1 MHFAP
6 HSSWKVL
13 SMTVENS
20 EIQTTPDVPAHWL
33 RNYLPMWIGQAV
45 SLLGSGL
52 VQFALVWYM
61 TEKTGSATVL
71 AMATF
76 VALLP
81 SVILGPFAGAL
92 VDRLN
97 RKAIMIISDT
107 AVALATF
114 GLVVLFHLGIAQ
126 IWHIYVALFVRS
138 LCGSFQYPAMQAST
152 SLMVPRE
159 HFARLGGINQA
170 MNGVITIVSPP
181 LGALLMS
188 VMTMQAVLAIDL
200 VTAAIAISL
209 LALFVRV
216 PQPPRS
222 QTAEALTPARVLADV
237 RNGLKYAVGWSGLF
251 KVMVMASLINM
262 LASPA
267 FSLLPLMVTK
277 IYGKGAAEVAWL
289 ESALGLG
296 VVAGGLL
303 LGLWGGF
310 KRKTATTLTGL
321 IGMGVGITVLGLT
334 DRNTYLLA
342 VGMMGLV
349 GLMNAL
355 ANGALGAIMQTKI
368 PPEMQGRIFTVIGSL
383 ASAASPLGMLL
394 AAPVAEKLGIRAWYL
409 IAGVFCAAMGV
420 YGFLKRDVYTLDDQE
435 PGGQLA
441 AVTAAAEELA

>member
-1 MHFAP
+1 
-6 HSSWKVL
+6 
-13 SMTVENS
+13 MTVENS

-114 GLVVLFHLGIAQ
+114 ALVVLFHLGIAQ

>member
-1 MHFAP
+1 
-6 HSSWKVL
+6 
-13 SMTVENS
+13 MTAENS
-20 EIQTTPDVPAHWL
+20 ESKISPSLPTHWL
-33 RNYLPMWIGQAV
+33 RNYLPMWVGQAV

-81 SVILGPFAGAL
+81 RVLLGPFAGAL

-97 RKAIMIISDT
+97 RKMIMIVSDT

-114 GLVVLFHLGIAQ
+114 ALVVLFHLGIAQ

-170 MNGVITIVSPP
+170 MYGVIDIVSPP
-181 LGALLMS
+181 LGALLIS
-188 VMTMQAVLAIDL
+188 VMAMQAVLAIDL
-200 VTAAIAISL
+200 VTAAIAIAL
-209 LALFVRV
+209 LALFVHV
-216 PQPPRS
+216 PQPLRAE
-222 QTAEALTPARVLADV
+222 TVEALTPERVLADV
-237 RNGLKYAVGWSGLF
+237 RNGLKYAMGWSGLF

-262 LASPA
+262 LATPA

-296 VVAGGLL
+296 IVAGGLL
-303 LGLWGGF
+303 LGVWGGF
-310 KRKTATTLTGL
+310 RRRTATTLTGL
-321 IGMGVGITVLGLT
+321 IGMGAGITILGLT
-334 DRNTYLLA
+334 DSSTYGLA
-342 VGMMGLV
+342 VAMMGVV

-368 PPEMQGRIFTVIGSL
+368 PAEMQGRIFTVIGSL
-383 ASAASPLGMLL
+383 SSAASPLGMLL
-394 AAPVAEKLGIRAWYL
+394 AAPVAERLGIRAWYL
-409 IAGVFCAAMGV
+409 IAGIFCAAMGV

-435 PGGQLA
+435 PGGRLEA
-441 AVTAAAEELA
+441 APAALVEPL

>member
-1 MHFAP
+1 
-6 HSSWKVL
+6 
-13 SMTVENS
+13 MTAENS

-114 GLVVLFHLGIAQ
+114 ALVVLFHLGIAQ

-267 FSLLPLMVTK
+267 FSLLPLLVMK

-296 VVAGGLL
+296 IVAGGLL

-409 IAGVFCAAMGV
+409 IAGIFCAAMGV

>member
-1 MHFAP
+1 
-6 HSSWKVL
+6 
-13 SMTVENS
+13 MTAENS
-20 EIQTTPDVPAHWL
+20 ESKISPSLPTHWL
-33 RNYLPMWIGQAV
+33 RNYLPMWVGQAV

-81 SVILGPFAGAL
+81 RVLLGPFAGAL

-97 RKAIMIISDT
+97 RKMIMIVSDT

-114 GLVVLFHLGIAQ
+114 ALVVLFHLGIAQ

-170 MNGVITIVSPP
+170 MYGVIDIVSPP
-181 LGALLMS
+181 LGALLIS
-188 VMTMQAVLAIDL
+188 VMAMQAVLAIDL
-200 VTAAIAISL
+200 VTAAIAIAL
-209 LALFVRV
+209 LALFVHV
-216 PQPPRS
+216 PQPLRAE
-222 QTAEALTPARVLADV
+222 TVEALTPERVLADV

-262 LASPA
+262 LATPA

-296 VVAGGLL
+296 IVAGGLL
-303 LGLWGGF
+303 LGVWGGF
-310 KRKTATTLTGL
+310 RRRTATTLTGL
-321 IGMGVGITVLGLT
+321 IGMGAGITILGLT
-334 DRNTYLLA
+334 DSSTYGLA
-342 VGMMGLV
+342 VAMMGVV

-368 PPEMQGRIFTVIGSL
+368 PVEMQGRIFTVIGSL
-383 ASAASPLGMLL
+383 SSAASPLGMLL
-394 AAPVAEKLGIRAWYL
+394 AAPVAERLGIRAWYL
-409 IAGVFCAAMGV
+409 IAGIFCAAMGV

-435 PGGQLA
+435 PGGRLEA
-441 AVTAAAEELA
+441 APAALVEPL

>member
-1 MHFAP
+1 
-6 HSSWKVL
+6 
-13 SMTVENS
+13 MTVENS

-33 RNYLPMWIGQAV
+33 GNYLPMWIGQAV

-114 GLVVLFHLGIAQ
+114 ALVVLFHLGIAQ

-251 KVMVMASLINM
+251 KLMVMASLINM

-296 VVAGGLL
+296 IVAGGLL

-321 IGMGVGITVLGLT
+321 IGMGAGITILGLT

-409 IAGVFCAAMGV
+409 IAGIFCAAMGV

-435 PGGQLA
+435 PGGKLA

>member
-1 MHFAP
+1 
-6 HSSWKVL
+6 
-13 SMTVENS
+13 MTNENN
-20 EIQTTPDVPAHWL
+20 ENPIAQAIPAHWL

-81 SVILGPFAGAL
+81 RVILGPFAGAL

-97 RKAIMIISDT
+97 RKAIMIISDS

-114 GLVVLFHLGIAQ
+114 ALVVLFYLGITQ
-126 IWHIYVALFVRS
+126 IWHIYAVLFVRS

-170 MNGVITIVSPP
+170 MYGVIDIVSPP
-181 LGALLMS
+181 LGALLIS
-188 VMTMQAVLAIDL
+188 FMTMQAVLAIDL
-200 VTAAIAISL
+200 VTAAIAIVL

-216 PQPPRS
+216 PQLPLS
-222 QTAEALTPARVLADV
+222 QSAEAITPARVLADV
-237 RNGLKYAVGWSGLF
+237 RNGLKYAVDWPGMF
-251 KVMVMASLINM
+251 KLMMMASLINM

-277 IYGKGAAEVAWL
+277 IFGKGAAEVAWL

-296 VVAGGLL
+296 IVAGGLL
-303 LGLWGGF
+303 LGAWGGF
-310 KRKTATTLTGL
+310 KRKTATSLAGL
-321 IGMGVGITVLGLT
+321 IGMGAGITILGLT
-334 DRNTYLLA
+334 DRDTYLLA

-355 ANGALGAIMQTKI
+355 ANGALGAVMQTKI

-383 ASAASPLGMLL
+383 ASATSPLGMLL

-409 IAGVFCAAMGV
+409 IAGIFCAAMGV
-420 YGFLKRDVYTLDDQE
+420 YGFLKQDVYTLDDQE
-435 PGGQLA
+435 PGGKLA
-441 AVTAAAEELA
+441 AAPSAAGEIA

>member
-1 MHFAP
+1 
-6 HSSWKVL
+6 
-13 SMTVENS
+13 MTEHIES
-20 EIQTTPDVPAHWL
+20 LTPRNLPARWL

-81 SVILGPFAGAL
+81 RVFLGPFAGAL

-97 RKAIMIISDT
+97 RKAIMIVSDT

-114 GLVVLFHLGIAQ
+114 ALVVLFHLGITQ
-126 IWHIYVALFVRS
+126 IWHIYVVLFVRS

-152 SLMVPRE
+152 SLMVPSE
-159 HFARLGGINQA
+159 HYARLGGINQA
-170 MNGVITIVSPP
+170 MYGVIDIVSPP

-200 VTAAIAISL
+200 VTAAVAIGL
-209 LALFVRV
+209 LALFVHV
-216 PQPPRS
+216 PQPVNAQSAEVITPR
-222 QTAEALTPARVLADV
+222 RVLGDV
-237 RNGLKYAVGWSGLF
+237 QYGLKYAVRWSGLF
-251 KVMVMASLINM
+251 TMMVMASFINM

-267 FSLLPLMVTK
+267 FSLLPLMVTQV
-277 IYGKGAAEVAWL
+277 YGKGAAEVAWL

-303 LGLWGGF
+303 LGVWGGF
-310 KRKTATTLTGL
+310 RRKTATMLTGL
-321 IGMGVGITVLGLT
+321 LGMGVGITILGLT
-334 DRNTYLLA
+334 NSGTYLLA
-342 VGMMGLV
+342 VGMMTLI

-368 PPEMQGRIFTVIGSL
+368 PPDMQGRIFTVIGSL

-394 AAPVAEKLGIRAWYL
+394 AAPVAEWLGIRAWYL
-409 IAGVFCAAMGV
+409 IAGVFCGSMGI
-420 YGFLKRDVYTLDDQE
+420 YGFLKRSVYTLDAQE
-435 PGGQLA
+435 PGGTLPAA
-441 AVTAAAEELA
+441 AVPAEELL

>member
-1 MHFAP
+1 
-6 HSSWKVL
+6 L
-13 SMTVENS
+13 SMTNENN
-20 EIQTTPDVPAHWL
+20 ENPIAQAIPAHWL

-81 SVILGPFAGAL
+81 RVILGPFAGAL

-97 RKAIMIISDT
+97 RKAIMIISDS

-114 GLVVLFHLGIAQ
+114 ALVVLFYLGITQ
-126 IWHIYVALFVRS
+126 IWHIYAVLFVRS

-170 MNGVITIVSPP
+170 MYGVIDIVSPP
-181 LGALLMS
+181 LGALLIS
-188 VMTMQAVLAIDL
+188 FMTMQAVLAIDL
-200 VTAAIAISL
+200 VTAAIAIVL

-216 PQPPRS
+216 PQLPLS
-222 QTAEALTPARVLADV
+222 QSAEAITPARVLADV
-237 RNGLKYAVGWSGLF
+237 RNGLKYAVDWPGMF
-251 KVMVMASLINM
+251 KLMMMASLINM

-277 IYGKGAAEVAWL
+277 IFGKGAAEVAWL

-296 VVAGGLL
+296 IVAGGLL
-303 LGLWGGF
+303 LGAWGGF
-310 KRKTATTLTGL
+310 KRKTATSLAGL
-321 IGMGVGITVLGLT
+321 IGMGAGITILGLT
-334 DRNTYLLA
+334 DRDTYLLA

-355 ANGALGAIMQTKI
+355 ANGALGAVMQTKI

-383 ASAASPLGMLL
+383 ASATSPLGMLL

-409 IAGVFCAAMGV
+409 IAGIFCAAMGV
-420 YGFLKRDVYTLDDQE
+420 YGFLKQDVYTLDDQE
-435 PGGQLA
+435 PGGKLA
-441 AVTAAAEELA
+441 AAPSAAGEIA

>member
-1 MHFAP
+1 
-6 HSSWKVL
+6 
-13 SMTVENS
+13 MTVENS
-20 EIQTTPDVPAHWL
+20 ESQVNQAIPAHWL

-81 SVILGPFAGAL
+81 RVILGPFAGAL

-97 RKAIMIISDT
+97 RKAIMIISDS

-114 GLVVLFHLGIAQ
+114 ALVVLFHLGITQ
-126 IWHIYVALFVRS
+126 IWHIYLVLFVRS

-170 MNGVITIVSPP
+170 MYGVIDIVSPP
-181 LGALLMS
+181 MGALLIS

-200 VTAAIAISL
+200 VTAAIAIAL
-209 LALFVRV
+209 LALFVHV
-216 PQPPRS
+216 PQPPRG
-222 QTAEALTPARVLADV
+222 QAAEALTPARVLADV

-251 KVMVMASLINM
+251 KVMVMASFINM

-277 IYGKGAAEVAWL
+277 IYGRGAAEVAWL

-303 LGLWGGF
+303 LGVWGGF

-321 IGMGVGITVLGLT
+321 FGMGVGITILGLT

-342 VGMMGLV
+342 VGMMALV
-349 GLMNAL
+349 GLMNAF

-383 ASAASPLGMLL
+383 SSAASPLGMLL

-435 PGGQLA
+435 PGGKIA
-441 AVTAAAEELA
+441 ISSAAADEPA

>member
-1 MHFAP
+1 
-6 HSSWKVL
+6 
-13 SMTVENS
+13 MTVENS
-20 EIQTTPDVPAHWL
+20 DSQITQDLPAHWL
-33 RNYLPMWIGQAV
+33 RNYLPMWVGQAV

-81 SVILGPFAGAL
+81 RVLLGPFAGAL

-97 RKAIMIISDT
+97 RKAIMIISDS

-114 GLVVLFHLGIAQ
+114 ALVVSFHLGITQ
-126 IWHIYVALFVRS
+126 IWHIYAALFVRS
-138 LCGSFQYPAMQAST
+138 LCGSFQGPALQASV

-170 MNGVITIVSPP
+170 MFGVIDIVSPP
-181 LGALLMS
+181 LGALLIS
-188 VMTMQAVLAIDL
+188 VMTMQSVLAIDL
-200 VTAAIAISL
+200 VTAAIAIAL
-209 LALFVRV
+209 LAFLVHV
-216 PQPPRS
+216 PQPAS
-222 QTAEALTPARVLADV
+222 VSTTEALTPKRVLADV
-237 RNGLKYAVGWSGLF
+237 RNGLKYAVGWSGMF
-251 KVMVMASLINM
+251 KVIVMASLINM

-277 IYGKGAAEVAWL
+277 VYGKGAADVAWL

-303 LGLWGGF
+303 LGVWGGF

-321 IGMGVGITVLGLT
+321 LGMGVGITILGLT
-334 DRNTYLLA
+334 DRSTYMLA
-342 VGMMGLV
+342 VGMMGVV
-349 GLMNAL
+349 GLMNSF

-383 ASAASPLGMLL
+383 SSAASPLGMLL
-394 AAPVAEKLGIRAWYL
+394 AAPVAEPLGIRAGYL
-409 IAGVFCAAMGV
+409 FAGIFCAAMGL
-420 YGFLKRDVYTLDDQE
+420 YGFIERDVYTLEDQE
-435 PGGQLA
+435 PGGKLA
-441 AVTAAAEELA
+441 AAPAQVEEPL

>member
-1 MHFAP
+1 
-6 HSSWKVL
+6 
-13 SMTVENS
+13 
-20 EIQTTPDVPAHWL
+20 
-33 RNYLPMWIGQAV
+33 
-45 SLLGSGL
+45 
-52 VQFALVWYM
+52 
-61 TEKTGSATVL
+61 
-71 AMATF
+71 
-76 VALLP
+76 
-81 SVILGPFAGAL
+81 
-92 VDRLN
+92 LN

-114 GLVVLFHLGIAQ
+114 ALVVLFHLGIAQ

-251 KVMVMASLINM
+251 KLMVMASLINM

-296 VVAGGLL
+296 IGG
-303 LGLWGGF
+303 G
-310 KRKTATTLTGL
+310 RA
-321 IGMGVGITVLGLT
+321 
-334 DRNTYLLA
+334 A
-342 VGMMGLV
+342 V
-349 GLMNAL
+349 GLM
-355 ANGALGAIMQTKI
+355 
-368 PPEMQGRIFTVIGSL
+368 GRI
-383 ASAASPLGMLL
+383 
-394 AAPVAEKLGIRAWYL
+394 
-409 IAGVFCAAMGV
+409 
-420 YGFLKRDVYTLDDQE
+420 
-435 PGGQLA
+435 
-441 AVTAAAEELA
+441 

>member
-1 MHFAP
+1 
-6 HSSWKVL
+6 
-13 SMTVENS
+13 MTAENS

-114 GLVVLFHLGIAQ
+114 ALVVLFHLGIAQ

-251 KVMVMASLINM
+251 KLMVMASLINM

-296 VVAGGLL
+296 IVAGGLL

-321 IGMGVGITVLGLT
+321 IGMGAGITVLGLT

-435 PGGQLA
+435 PGGKLA

>member
-1 MHFAP
+1 
-6 HSSWKVL
+6 
-13 SMTVENS
+13 MTVENS

-33 RNYLPMWIGQAV
+33 GNYLPMWIGQAV

-114 GLVVLFHLGIAQ
+114 ALVVLFHLGIAQ

-251 KVMVMASLINM
+251 KLMVMASLINM

-296 VVAGGLL
+296 IVAGGLL

-435 PGGQLA
+435 PGGKLA

>member
-1 MHFAP
+1 
-6 HSSWKVL
+6 
-13 SMTVENS
+13 MTVENS

-33 RNYLPMWIGQAV
+33 RNYLPMWAGQAV

-114 GLVVLFHLGIAQ
+114 ALVVLFHLGIAQ

-435 PGGQLA
+435 PGGKLA

>member
-1 MHFAP
+1 
-6 HSSWKVL
+6 
-13 SMTVENS
+13 MTVENS

-33 RNYLPMWIGQAV
+33 GNYLPMWIGQAV

-114 GLVVLFHLGIAQ
+114 ALVVLFHLGIAQ

-222 QTAEALTPARVLADV
+222 QTAEVLTPARVLADV

-296 VVAGGLL
+296 IVAGGLL

-409 IAGVFCAAMGV
+409 IAGIFCAAMGV

-435 PGGQLA
+435 PGGKLA

>member
-1 MHFAP
+1 
-6 HSSWKVL
+6 
-13 SMTVENS
+13 MTVENS

-114 GLVVLFHLGIAQ
+114 ALVVLFHLGIAQ

-321 IGMGVGITVLGLT
+321 IGMGAGITILGLT

-342 VGMMGLV
+342 IGMMGLV

-435 PGGQLA
+435 PGGKLA

>member
-1 MHFAP
+1 
-6 HSSWKVL
+6 
-13 SMTVENS
+13 MTAENS
-20 EIQTTPDVPAHWL
+20 EIQTTQAIPAKWL
-33 RNYLPMWIGQAV
+33 GNYLPMWIGQAV

-296 VVAGGLL
+296 IVAGGLL

-435 PGGQLA
+435 PGGKLA

>member
-1 MHFAP
+1 MTDENNE
-6 HSSWKVL
+6 SSITQAI
-13 SMTVENS
+13 S
-20 EIQTTPDVPAHWL
+20 ARWL

-81 SVILGPFAGAL
+81 RVLLGPFAGAL

-114 GLVVLFHLGIAQ
+114 ALVVLFHLGITQ
-126 IWHIYVALFVRS
+126 IWHIYVVLFVRS

-170 MNGVITIVSPP
+170 MYGVIDIVSPP
-181 LGALLMS
+181 LGALLIS
-188 VMTMQAVLAIDL
+188 VLAMQAVLAIDL
-200 VTAAIAISL
+200 VTAAVAILL
-209 LALFVRV
+209 LALFVHV
-216 PQPPRS
+216 PQPAS
-222 QTAEALTPARVLADV
+222 AQHAEAITPKRMLQDV
-237 RNGLKYAVGWSGLF
+237 RFGLKYAVGWSGLF

-277 IYGKGAAEVAWL
+277 VYGKGAAEVAWL

-296 VVAGGLL
+296 IVAGGLL
-303 LGLWGGF
+303 LGVWGGF

-321 IGMGVGITVLGLT
+321 VGMGVGISVLGLT
-334 DRNTYLLA
+334 NRETYLLA
-342 VGMMGLV
+342 VGMMALV

-368 PPEMQGRIFTVIGSL
+368 PPDMQGRIFTVIGSL
-383 ASAASPLGMLL
+383 SSAASPIGMLL
-394 AAPVAEKLGIRAWYL
+394 AAPVAERLGIRAWYL
-409 IAGVFCAAMGV
+409 IAGVFCAAMGI
-420 YGFLKRDVYTLDDQE
+420 YGFLKRDVYTLDEQE
-435 PGGQLA
+435 PGGK
-441 AVTAAAEELA
+441 VKAAASPAEETR

>member
-1 MHFAP
+1 
-6 HSSWKVL
+6 
-13 SMTVENS
+13 MTVENS

-33 RNYLPMWIGQAV
+33 GNYLPMWIGQAV

-114 GLVVLFHLGIAQ
+114 ALVVLFHLGIAQ

-188 VMTMQAVLAIDL
+188 VMTMPAVLAIDL

-251 KVMVMASLINM
+251 KVIVMASLINM

-435 PGGQLA
+435 PGGKLA

>member
-1 MHFAP
+1 
-6 HSSWKVL
+6 
-13 SMTVENS
+13 MTVENS

-33 RNYLPMWIGQAV
+33 GNYLPMWAGQAV

-114 GLVVLFHLGIAQ
+114 ALVVLFHLGIAQ
-126 IWHIYVALFVRS
+126 IWHIYIALFVRS

-222 QTAEALTPARVLADV
+222 QTAEVLTPARVLADV

-296 VVAGGLL
+296 IVAGGLL

-321 IGMGVGITVLGLT
+321 IGMGAGITILGLT

>member
-1 MHFAP
+1 MTDENNE
-6 HSSWKVL
+6 SSITQAI
-13 SMTVENS
+13 S
-20 EIQTTPDVPAHWL
+20 ARWL

-81 SVILGPFAGAL
+81 RVILGPFAGAL

-97 RKAIMIISDT
+97 RKAIMIISDG

-114 GLVVLFHLGIAQ
+114 ALVVLFHLGITQ
-126 IWHIYVALFVRS
+126 IWHIYAALFVRS
-138 LCGSFQYPAMQAST
+138 LCGSFQYPAMQASS

-159 HFARLGGINQA
+159 HFARVGGINQA
-170 MNGVITIVSPP
+170 MYGVIDIVSPP
-181 LGALLMS
+181 LGALLIS
-188 VMTMQAVLAIDL
+188 VMTMQAVLAVDL
-200 VTAAIAISL
+200 VTAAIAIAL
-209 LALFVRV
+209 LALLVRV
-216 PQPPRS
+216 PQPPLS
-222 QTAEALTPARVLADV
+222 QSAEAITPARVLADV
-237 RNGLKYAVGWSGLF
+237 RNGLKYAVSWPGLL
-251 KVMVMASLINM
+251 KVIVMASFINM

-296 VVAGGLL
+296 IVAGGLL
-303 LGLWGGF
+303 LGVWGGF

-321 IGMGVGITVLGLT
+321 IGMGAGITVFGLT
-334 DRNTYLLA
+334 DSRTYLLA
-342 VGMMGLV
+342 VGMMGLMGV
-349 GLMNAL
+349 MNAL

-383 ASAASPLGMLL
+383 SSAASPLGMLL

-409 IAGVFCAAMGV
+409 IAGIFCAAMGV

-435 PGGQLA
+435 PGGKLA
-441 AVTAAAEELA
+441 PASRPADEIA

>member
-1 MHFAP
+1 
-6 HSSWKVL
+6 
-13 SMTVENS
+13 MTAENS
-20 EIQTTPDVPAHWL
+20 ESKISPSLPTHWL
-33 RNYLPMWIGQAV
+33 RNYLPMWVGQAV

-81 SVILGPFAGAL
+81 RVLLGPFAGAL

-97 RKAIMIISDT
+97 RKMIMIVSDT

-114 GLVVLFHLGIAQ
+114 ALVVLFHLGIAQ

-170 MNGVITIVSPP
+170 MYGVIDIVSPP
-181 LGALLMS
+181 LGALLIS
-188 VMTMQAVLAIDL
+188 VMAMQAVLAIDL
-200 VTAAIAISL
+200 VTAAIAIAL
-209 LALFVRV
+209 LALFVHV
-216 PQPPRS
+216 PQPLRAE
-222 QTAEALTPARVLADV
+222 TVEALTPERVLADV

-262 LASPA
+262 LATPA
-267 FSLLPLMVTK
+267 FSLLPLMVTR

-296 VVAGGLL
+296 IVAGGLL
-303 LGLWGGF
+303 LGVWGGF
-310 KRKTATTLTGL
+310 RRRTATTLTGL
-321 IGMGVGITVLGLT
+321 IGMGAGITILGLT
-334 DRNTYLLA
+334 DSSTYGLA
-342 VGMMGLV
+342 VAMMGVV

-368 PPEMQGRIFTVIGSL
+368 PVEMQGRIFTVIGSL
-383 ASAASPLGMLL
+383 SSAASPLGMLL
-394 AAPVAEKLGIRAWYL
+394 AAPVAERLGIRAWYL
-409 IAGVFCAAMGV
+409 IAGIFCAAMGV

-435 PGGQLA
+435 PGGRLEA
-441 AVTAAAEELA
+441 APAALVEPL

>member
-1 MHFAP
+1 
-6 HSSWKVL
+6 
-13 SMTVENS
+13 MTVENS

-33 RNYLPMWIGQAV
+33 GNYLPMWIGQAV

-114 GLVVLFHLGIAQ
+114 ALVVLFHLGIAQ

-251 KVMVMASLINM
+251 KLMVMASLINM

-296 VVAGGLL
+296 IVAGGLL

-409 IAGVFCAAMGV
+409 IAGIFCAAMGV

-435 PGGQLA
+435 PGGKLA

>member
-1 MHFAP
+1 
-6 HSSWKVL
+6 
-13 SMTVENS
+13 MTVENS

-33 RNYLPMWIGQAV
+33 GNYLPMWIGQAV

-114 GLVVLFHLGIAQ
+114 ALVVLFHLGIAQ

-251 KVMVMASLINM
+251 KLMVMASLINM

-435 PGGQLA
+435 PGGKLA

>member
-1 MHFAP
+1 
-6 HSSWKVL
+6 
-13 SMTVENS
+13 MTVENS

-114 GLVVLFHLGIAQ
+114 ALVVLFHLGIAQ

-251 KVMVMASLINM
+251 KLMVMASLINM

-296 VVAGGLL
+296 IVAGGLL

-321 IGMGVGITVLGLT
+321 IGMGAGITILGLT

-435 PGGQLA
+435 PGGKLA

>member
-1 MHFAP
+1 
-6 HSSWKVL
+6 
-13 SMTVENS
+13 
-20 EIQTTPDVPAHWL
+20 
-33 RNYLPMWIGQAV
+33 
-45 SLLGSGL
+45 
-52 VQFALVWYM
+52 M

-114 GLVVLFHLGIAQ
+114 ALVVLFHLGIAQ

-251 KVMVMASLINM
+251 KLMVMASLINM

-296 VVAGGLL
+296 IVAGGLL

>member
-1 MHFAP
+1 
-6 HSSWKVL
+6 
-13 SMTVENS
+13 MTAENS

-114 GLVVLFHLGIAQ
+114 ALVVLFHLGIAQ

-296 VVAGGLL
+296 IVAGGLL

-321 IGMGVGITVLGLT
+321 IGMGAGITVLGLT

>member
-1 MHFAP
+1 
-6 HSSWKVL
+6 
-13 SMTVENS
+13 MTVENS

-33 RNYLPMWIGQAV
+33 GNYLPMWIGQAV

-114 GLVVLFHLGIAQ
+114 ALVVLFHLGIAQ

-251 KVMVMASLINM
+251 KVIVMASLINM

-435 PGGQLA
+435 PGGKLA

>member
-1 MHFAP
+1 
-6 HSSWKVL
+6 
-13 SMTVENS
+13 MTVENS

-33 RNYLPMWIGQAV
+33 GNYLPMWIGQAV

-114 GLVVLFHLGIAQ
+114 ALVVLFHLGIAQ

-296 VVAGGLL
+296 IVAGGLL

-321 IGMGVGITVLGLT
+321 IGMGAGITILGLT

-368 PPEMQGRIFTVIGSL
+368 PSEMQGRIFTVIGSL

-435 PGGQLA
+435 PGGKLA
-441 AVTAAAEELA
+441 AALVEAKEPV

>member
-1 MHFAP
+1 
-6 HSSWKVL
+6 
-13 SMTVENS
+13 MTVENG

-33 RNYLPMWIGQAV
+33 GNYLPMWAGQAV

-138 LCGSFQYPAMQAST
+138 LCGFFQYPAMQAST

-296 VVAGGLL
+296 IVAGGLL

-409 IAGVFCAAMGV
+409 IAGIFCAAMGV
-420 YGFLKRDVYTLDDQE
+420 YGFLKRDIYTLDDQE
-435 PGGQLA
+435 PGGKLA

>member
-1 MHFAP
+1 
-6 HSSWKVL
+6 
-13 SMTVENS
+13 MTVENS

-33 RNYLPMWIGQAV
+33 GNYLPMWIGQAV

-107 AVALATF
+107 AVTLATF
-114 GLVVLFHLGIAQ
+114 ALVVLFHLGIAQ

-321 IGMGVGITVLGLT
+321 IGMGAGITILGLT